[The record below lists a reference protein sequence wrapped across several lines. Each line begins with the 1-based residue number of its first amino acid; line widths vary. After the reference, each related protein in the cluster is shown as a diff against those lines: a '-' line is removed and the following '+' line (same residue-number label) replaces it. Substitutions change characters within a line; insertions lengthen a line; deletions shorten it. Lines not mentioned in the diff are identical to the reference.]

1 MDCNSLADSFGSD
14 EYSDEVRH
22 DIYEARQLEIQ
33 SVPYFVFDRRYGV
46 SGAQS
51 SETFLEMLEK
61 ALAGWRQKNPEI
73 QLRSS
78 VGNSCFVDGECL

>member
-1 MDCNSLADSFGSD
+1 MDCKSLADSFGSD

-51 SETFLEMLEK
+51 SERF
-61 ALAGWRQKNPEI
+61 W
-73 QLRSS
+73 RSS
-78 VGNSCFVDGECL
+78 KRHLPDVGRRTRKLSSVHQ